1 MQVSPAQTRESF
13 LKWGRIAA
21 ILVAIYVVVRLVLL
35 AGGVVSAIFGVLLY
49 LVFGGLVA
57 LVLNPLDRLLRRAMP
72 RSLAALVSLLVA
84 LVALGALAFEIG
96 APIAGQAHALASDV
110 PKLERPFFQ
119 LQNTLAAHDIHFSIG
134 DVASVLGIQVS
145 HATSGAVFVSAV
157 GFTARLGIDLLITLV
172 AAFWLLSDHER
183 LRTGLVTMLPGR
195 WRTETDFAINAF
207 VAVFGG
213 YIRGQLALAVLV
225 GCLAGFGCFILGVP
239 FPLIVGLGAGAFEL
253 IPLAGPFVGAGIGA
267 LFALTVSPTL
277 TVETLGLFVF
287 IHIVEGYMISP
298 RIQEHFVKLHPL
310 VSLLAL
316 LVGVTAAGFLGAFFA
331 VPLASLVAVIARAHV
346 ADLQATQP
354 HLFTTTQG
362 SAAARTRRRA
372 LLAGY
377 RTHPGAF
384 LRSAFQRITGRSG
397 AAEQAGR
404 QPAQAGSYTPRR
416 GGDSRGTH
424 PGG

>member
-1 MQVSPAQTRESF
+1 MQVSPAQTRDSF
-13 LKWGRIAA
+13 LKWGRVAF
-21 ILVAIYVVVRLVLL
+21 ILVAVYVVIQLLLL
-35 AGGVVSAIFGVLLY
+35 AGGVVSAMFGVLLY

-57 LVLNPLDRLLRRAMP
+57 LVLNPLDRLLRRALP
-72 RSLAALVSLLVA
+72 RSLSALVSLLAAIAVVA
-84 LVALGALAFEIG
+84 VLAFEIG
-96 APIAGQAHALASDV
+96 APIAGQAHALAADL

-119 LQNTLAAHDIHFSIG
+119 LQQALAAHDIHFSIG
-134 DVASVLGIQVS
+134 DVASVLGIQVA
-145 HATSGAVFVSAV
+145 HATTGAVFVSAV

-183 LRTGLVTMLPGR
+183 LRRGLITMLPGR
-195 WRTETDFAINAF
+195 WRTETDFVMSAF

-213 YIRGQLALAVLV
+213 YLRGQLALAVLI
-225 GCLAGFGCFILGVP
+225 GCLAGVGCFILGVP

-253 IPLAGPFVGAGIGA
+253 IPLAGPFVGAGIGV

-277 TVETLGLFVF
+277 TLETLGLFVV
-287 IHIVEGYMISP
+287 IHIVEGYLISP

-354 HLFTTTQG
+354 HLFTATLG

-377 RTHPGAF
+377 RAHPGAVVSRLF
-384 LRSAFQRITGRSG
+384 HRVTGGTGEREQDTRQSAGTR
-397 AAEQAGR
+397 
-404 QPAQAGSYTPRR
+404 SYTPRR
-416 GGDSRGTH
+416 GTDS
-424 PGG
+424 